1 MLSAL
6 QRNPHFDD
14 GRIVWN
20 DAFSG
25 EYYPVRYQ
33 EQFDE
38 QWKLFL
44 ERKLGFHQHTGVETS
59 NEYIDDRIRE
69 ITGVEDY
76 LLRKRWGPLT
86 KIVKKVTGRADR
98 AARRGIG
105 GLLYLEPKFP
115 IDHFRGKRCLDIGC
129 GAGRWT
135 KTLISLGA
143 RVKAVDV
150 SEHGLKSTRR
160 FTSDI
165 ESLNLFEIIPKRED
179 LHVAF
184 DFTLCW
190 GVIMCTHD
198 PSLAFQNVASTV
210 KPGGQLYCMV
220 YAPTYH
226 ASEFVL
232 RSRRRYHRELKTAEE
247 RAAFLDELTAHDRE
261 NAINYQDMLHTFY
274 NWTIDEATLEGWC
287 SANGFSEPV
296 FLNAAEPH
304 KAAHHIL
311 ASKF

>member
-1 MLSAL
+1 MSCSR

-14 GRIVWN
+14 DRVVWN

-25 EYYPVRYQ
+25 EYNPVRYH

-44 ERKLGFHQHTGVETS
+44 ERKRGFYDHTGVETS
-59 NEYIDDRIRE
+59 DEYIDDHIRE

-76 LLRKRWGPLT
+76 LLRKRWGPLS
-86 KIVKKVTGRADR
+86 KIGKKVTGRGKR

-105 GLLYLEPKFP
+105 GRLYLEPKFP
-115 IDHFRGKRCLDIGC
+115 IGYFRGKRCLDIGC

-135 KTLISLGA
+135 KTLVSLGA
-143 RVKAVDV
+143 WVKAVDV
-150 SEHGLKSTRR
+150 SEHGLRSARR
-160 FTSDI
+160 FTRDT
-165 ESLNLFEIIPKRED
+165 EHLDLFDIIPKRED
-179 LHVAF
+179 LHLAF

-198 PSLAFQNVASTV
+198 PRLAFENVARTV

-247 RAAFLDELTAHDRE
+247 RAAFLDELTANDRE
-261 NAINYQDMLHTFY
+261 NTINYQDMLNTFY
-274 NWTIDEATLEGWC
+274 NWTISEATLEGWC
-287 SANGFSEPV
+287 SANGFSKPV
-296 FLNAAEPH
+296 FLNATEPH

-311 ASKF
+311 ASKL

>member
-1 MLSAL
+1 MSSTL

-14 GRIVWN
+14 DRVVWN
-20 DAFSG
+20 DTFSG
-25 EYYPVRYQ
+25 QYHPVRYH

-44 ERKLGFHQHTGVETS
+44 ERKPGFHKHTGVETA

-76 LLRKRWGPLT
+76 LLRKRWGPLS
-86 KIVKKVTGRADR
+86 KIVKRVSGRGER

-105 GLLYLEPKFP
+105 GRLYLEPKFS
-115 IDHFRGKRCLDIGC
+115 IDHFQGKRCLDIGC

-135 KTLISLGA
+135 KTLVSLGA
-143 RVKAVDV
+143 RVKAMDV
-150 SEHGLKSTRR
+150 SEQGLKSTRR
-160 FTSDI
+160 FTSDT
-165 ESLNLFEIIPKRED
+165 EYLDLFDIIPKRED
-179 LHVAF
+179 LHAAF

-198 PSLAFQNVASTV
+198 PRLAFENVASTV
-210 KPGGQLYCMV
+210 KRGGQLYCMV

-232 RSRRRYHRELKTAEE
+232 AIPPPLSSRAQHAEE
-247 RAAFLDELTAHDRE
+247 RSAFIDELTANDRE
-261 NAINYQDMLHTFY
+261 NAINYQDMLNTFY
-274 NWTIDEATLEGWC
+274 NWTINEATLEGWC
-287 SANGFSEPV
+287 SANGFSKPV

-304 KAAHHIL
+304 KGAHHIL
-311 ASKF
+311 ARKL